1 MFFKTIIFFA
11 ILFLP
16 ECKSKTI
23 KKINSP
29 SILRLTYDVVWF
41 PLPEEIFINSETN
54 SGQGIS
60 FTINLS
66 SAILILSSFPVEN
79 QNLFKYHYTETENS
93 TIKKTELK
101 STQITDNNRN
111 ELFIDKMK
119 NNTNAY
125 ILYLSPNKDTVY
137 LRWQWT
143 YNGKRILIESVSKSK
158 LSLEKQISLFKNII
172 KSGLKVYYER

>member
-1 MFFKTIIFFA
+1 MLIKIIIFA

-16 ECKSKTI
+16 GCKSKTI

-41 PLPEEIFINSETN
+41 PLPEEIFINSATN
-54 SGQGIS
+54 SAQGIS
-60 FTINLS
+60 FTINIPS
-66 SAILILSSFPVEN
+66 SILTLSSFPIEN
-79 QNLFKYHYTETENS
+79 QYLFKYLDDLAIRQN
-93 TIKKTELK
+93 ELK
-101 STQITDNNRN
+101 STKSNDNNSN
-111 ELFIDKMK
+111 EFFIDKMG

-125 ILYLSPNKDTVY
+125 ISYLSPNKNTVY

-143 YNGKRILIESVSKSK
+143 YNGKRIVIESITKNN
-158 LSLEKQISLFKNII
+158 LSIEKQISIFKGKI